1 MVNRPIYLDHQAT
14 TPVDPR
20 VLEAMLPWLGQH
32 FGNPASAT
40 HAYGWTAA
48 AGIKKAR
55 ASLAAAIN
63 ASPEEIIFTS
73 GATEANNLAI
83 KGVAEA
89 GFNRGRHLI
98 TVQTE
103 HNAVLDPCRY
113 LEGLGFAVTYLPV
126 GADGLIN
133 LEDLEAAFRQDTLL
147 VSVMAA
153 NNEIGVLQPLA
164 EIGQRCRD
172 RGVLFHSDGAQAI
185 GKIPLDVQ
193 SLGIDLLSLTA
204 HKVYGPKGIGA
215 LYVRRRHPRVS
226 LASQIHGGGHE
237 RGLRSGTLAPHQ
249 IVGLTTAV
257 QLGLAEMAVEGDR
270 LGRLRDRLWAMLQA
284 SIPVRR
290 NGHPQHC
297 LPGNLNISIMG
308 VDGTA
313 LGLGLRSLVAL
324 SSGAACSSAR
334 PTPSHVLKALGH
346 SDALAQ
352 ASLRF
357 GLGRFTTAEEIEQ
370 VGSGVVATV
379 QTLLGL
385 S

>member
-1 MVNRPIYLDHQAT
+1 
-14 TPVDPR
+14 
-20 VLEAMLPWLGQH
+20 
-32 FGNPASAT
+32 
-40 HAYGWTAA
+40 
-48 AGIKKAR
+48 
-55 ASLAAAIN
+55 
-63 ASPEEIIFTS
+63 
-73 GATEANNLAI
+73 
-83 KGVAEA
+83 
-89 GFNRGRHLI
+89 
-98 TVQTE
+98 
-103 HNAVLDPCRY
+103 
-113 LEGLGFAVTYLPV
+113 
-126 GADGLIN
+126 
-133 LEDLEAAFRQDTLL
+133 
-147 VSVMAA
+147 
-153 NNEIGVLQPLA
+153 
-164 EIGQRCRD
+164 
-172 RGVLFHSDGAQAI
+172 
-185 GKIPLDVQ
+185 
-193 SLGIDLLSLTA
+193 
-204 HKVYGPKGIGA
+204 
-215 LYVRRRHPRVS
+215 
-226 LASQIHGGGHE
+226 
-237 RGLRSGTLAPHQ
+237 
-249 IVGLTTAV
+249 
-257 QLGLAEMAVEGDR
+257 
-270 LGRLRDRLWAMLQA
+270 MLQA